1 MRRRGGQVFEDLVRG
16 VDVFEPYLARVRG
29 GGGVGGEVVGV
40 GRVPAKD
47 CQLMVL
53 LYLQRGKRVV

>member
-1 MRRRGGQVFEDLVRG
+1 MRG

-40 GRVPAKD
+40 DCVPAKD